1 MKVKKYAAWLLT
13 AAMLTN
19 VTVPAYGAVENA
31 SSYENTASED
41 GGTDS
46 EKGST
51 DEENTDSESSAGEEG
66 NTGSEGSSGD
76 EGNTGSEG
84 STEEEGNTGSEGSS
98 GEEGNTGSEDGSG
111 EEGNTGSEGGSG
123 EEGSTG
129 SEGSSEEEGNAGS
142 TEGITGSESGVTEDS
157 GNDADQKKE
166 EETEEDKLLD
176 TDGCI
181 CETKCTED
189 WIDGDCPICSQEGA
203 DLSDCLGEEE
213 PQVTLLTVAAE
224 CVCDVKCTETEKN
237 PDCPVCGQE
246 NANLSDCCG
255 QEQYVITFYWGEGKP
270 DSEPLELSFA
280 GNDSVVVDGAEQD
293 MTANNMVFVGWQGT
307 SEKILLVS
315 ELENLLASEAES
327 SYTGYWVSESGTYL
341 VKTILGRMVYQDGA
355 AVANAFVECEGKTYY
370 LSDTGIAVTGLQEIE
385 GVLHYFNE
393 KGVMQFSTTVT
404 VERTVYIIDE
414 NGVATAAGE
423 ASEYWVETENGRMFY
438 RDGAAVMDEFIEYD
452 GEIYYLDENG
462 YMLTSSW
469 KEQLD
474 EDGNPLGWRRFDP
487 SGKAKR
493 NYTFK
498 LQSIGKNQY
507 AFDAEGFMLYGWA
520 SSTLNQTLT
529 DPEGWKEADYYFGEQ
544 GDGSLKTGWQTIN
557 VYGG

>member
-1 MKVKKYAAWLLT
+1 
-13 AAMLTN
+13 
-19 VTVPAYGAVENA
+19 
-31 SSYENTASED
+31 
-41 GGTDS
+41 
-46 EKGST
+46 
-51 DEENTDSESSAGEEG
+51 
-66 NTGSEGSSGD
+66 
-76 EGNTGSEG
+76 
-84 STEEEGNTGSEGSS
+84 
-98 GEEGNTGSEDGSG
+98 
-111 EEGNTGSEGGSG
+111 
-123 EEGSTG
+123 
-129 SEGSSEEEGNAGS
+129 
-142 TEGITGSESGVTEDS
+142 
-157 GNDADQKKE
+157 
-166 EETEEDKLLD
+166 
-176 TDGCI
+176 
-181 CETKCTED
+181 
-189 WIDGDCPICSQEGA
+189 
-203 DLSDCLGEEE
+203 
-213 PQVTLLTVAAE
+213 
-224 CVCDVKCTETEKN
+224 
-237 PDCPVCGQE
+237 
-246 NANLSDCCG
+246 
-255 QEQYVITFYWGEGKP
+255 
-270 DSEPLELSFA
+270 
-280 GNDSVVVDGAEQD
+280 
-293 MTANNMVFVGWQGT
+293 
-307 SEKILLVS
+307 
-315 ELENLLASEAES
+315 
-327 SYTGYWVSESGTYL
+327 
-341 VKTILGRMVYQDGA
+341 
-355 AVANAFVECEGKTYY
+355 
-370 LSDTGIAVTGLQEIE
+370 
-385 GVLHYFNE
+385 
-393 KGVMQFSTTVT
+393 MQFSTTVT